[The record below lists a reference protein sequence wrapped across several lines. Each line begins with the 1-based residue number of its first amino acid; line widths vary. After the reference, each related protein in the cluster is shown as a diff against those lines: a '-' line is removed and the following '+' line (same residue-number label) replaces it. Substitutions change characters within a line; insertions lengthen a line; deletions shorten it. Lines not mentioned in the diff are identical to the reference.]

1 MSNHSFVVVFPS
13 VFAKNKIDLLV
24 SNIKYVLKVQ
34 NQKYTKITKDDSVIV
49 IDANDPVFA
58 SSTVNMLYGI
68 DRVAIAKQVK
78 NEFDV
83 IVSTIAKIGTNLLL
97 SGERFLV
104 NVEGYSAGFMAKDV
118 ELAATSSLIE
128 KTTTLGAKPGT
139 PERYDKLI
147 YVYLT
152 KLHGYICI
160 FTDRGHGGIPY
171 DSQNERVICCIY
183 DELSAVSCL
192 ETIKEGFDVKLV
204 ICYNNKS
211 QLIDLVKILNRI
223 LPRIIHP
230 EIELEFFYLN
240 MKNNVK
246 NILLTVETVIEI
258 LCFVAKSNK
267 IKKIALSL
275 SPLIFPS
282 NFVNNIIQQVYRK
295 NFIPWLPLAGLDRDV
310 FDNAK
315 EIGLEKYVTK
325 IEKLASLK
333 FNGKTYERE
342 AQIVAN
348 QAVKT
353 KKVLSIKIGS
363 NNVHD
368 ILDSLKVDH

>member
-1 MSNHSFVVVFPS
+1 MSDNSFVVVFPS
-13 VFAKNKIDLLV
+13 IFAKNKIDLLV
-24 SNIKYVLKVQ
+24 SNIKNVLKVQ
-34 NQKYTKITKDDSVIV
+34 NQKYAKITKDDSVIV

-58 SSTVNMLYGI
+58 SSIVNMLYGI

-83 IVSTIAKIGTNLLL
+83 IVSTIAKMGTNLLL

-104 NVEGYSAGFMAKDV
+104 NVEGHSAGFMTKDV
-118 ELAATSSLIE
+118 ELAATSLLIE
-128 KTTTLGAKPGT
+128 KTTMLGAKPGT

-147 YVYLT
+147 YTYLT

-160 FTDRGHGGIPY
+160 FSDRGHGGIPY
-171 DSQNERVICCIY
+171 NSQNERVVCCIY

-192 ETIKEGFDVKLV
+192 ETIKEGFDVRLV
-204 ICYNNKS
+204 ICYNSES
-211 QLIDLVKILNRI
+211 QLIDLVKILNQI

-230 EIELEFFYLN
+230 EIELEFFYLDI
-240 MKNNVK
+240 KNNGK
-246 NILLTVETVIEI
+246 DTLLTVEAVIEI

-282 NFVNNIIQQVYRK
+282 DFVNNVIQYVYKK

-310 FDNAK
+310 FNNAR
-315 EIGLEKYVTK
+315 EIGLEKYIPK
-325 IEKLASLK
+325 IEKMANLK
-333 FNGKTYERE
+333 FNGKTYGKE

-353 KKVLSIKIGS
+353 KKVLSVKVGS